1 MVRYRKYRKYK
12 KAYKLQKYSNETQH
26 IFIGVPVPAQG
37 QNPVQQDIDVIVNT
51 DVQGMRKCKNFTL
64 QLMSDSTAIPIMWA
78 LVYVPEGTQP
88 SNMSLPNQNNVT
100 SLYEPNQNV
109 IMSGILDTN
118 SGTVVKR
125 TRLARNLNS
134 GDRIVIVASAVVGHG
149 NGGPTAFLVQLN
161 YAISF

>member
-12 KAYKLQKYSNETQH
+12 KAYKLQKYSNETQQ
-26 IFIGVPVPAQG
+26 IFMAVNVPAAQ
-37 QNPVQQDIDVIVNT
+37 QNPAQQEMDLVVNT
-51 DVQGMRKCKNFTL
+51 DVQGMRKCKNFTI
-64 QLMSDSTAIPIMWA
+64 QIISDSTAVPIMWA

-88 SNMSLPNQNNVT
+88 SNMSLPNQVNVS

-109 IMSGILDTN
+109 IMAGILDTN